1 MSQNCL
7 KIERASVCASFSRYN
22 VCCCLFCGCLNILT
36 VMALILHFERSIIIG
51 TLFQHNLNIAVSSLK
66 WHFPESSME
75 GNFTYTVR
83 RVICVVVVQK
93 EGSHSKPKMAS
104 ITTILPAGPDCPLN
118 RNYLRRLRHSLITR
132 SSPPDFSARN
142 RSALIL
148 LSCKKVVCRQLS
160 LQHLDQCVFQIVN

>member
-1 MSQNCL
+1 
-7 KIERASVCASFSRYN
+7 
-22 VCCCLFCGCLNILT
+22 
-36 VMALILHFERSIIIG
+36 
-51 TLFQHNLNIAVSSLK
+51 
-66 WHFPESSME
+66 ME

-83 RVICVVVVQK
+83 RVICVVVVQR

-160 LQHLDQCVFQIVN
+160 LQHLDPCVIQIVNLLVLSREDGYRGRVGLEDLSPVGRAMMGWPAKLYATTTKTCPS

>member
-1 MSQNCL
+1 M
-7 KIERASVCASFSRYN
+7 
-22 VCCCLFCGCLNILT
+22 
-36 VMALILHFERSIIIG
+36 IG

-66 WHFPESSME
+66 WHFPESSKE

-83 RVICVVVVQK
+83 RVICVVVVQR
-93 EGSHSKPKMAS
+93 EGLHSKPKMAS
-104 ITTILPAGPDCPLN
+104 ITRILPAGPDCPLN

-148 LSCKKVVCRQLS
+148 LSCKKSCLQTTLS
-160 LQHLDQCVFQIVN
+160 TILRSRCNPNCEFSGLSREDSYRGRVGLEDLSPVGRAMMGWPAKLDPTTSKTCPP